1 MMASCVVFLGCSL
14 VVGIELVSWI
24 FYSHKS
30 TLLFIGLSKTETSRM
45 GNIYGMLGFLVA
57 FAGILASTFVYSR
70 GYWLFFAVALP
81 PGLVSVFMSFRV
93 QMTGMPVMV
102 GLFNGFGG
110 LASALLGLALYY
122 DQHEKMLQEAND
134 LSSNKEVLRS
144 IFYLFGIV
152 VGVVTFIG
160 SIVAC
165 LKLAGKISTKPMIPP
180 GRVVWLPCLLGG
192 IVATGVIAAMGG
204 FDATSGSGGLICLY
218 VMTGLSAVYGYLF
231 TMAIGGA
238 DMPVVIS
245 VLNSGSGWAGVFA
258 GFMLDNELM
267 IIGGAFVGAS
277 GIILSFVMA
286 EAMNRSLVSVLAG
299 GFGDTG
305 GSAKK
310 DPNAPVDDREP
321 TIFTKDDTVKTLMD
335 AKSVIIVPGYGMAVS
350 RAQHSVCELT
360 KLLRS
365 FGKQV
370 RFGIHPVAGRL
381 PGHMNVL
388 LAEASIPYDIVLAM
402 DEINDDFPDT
412 DVSIVIGAN
421 DTVNPAAQTDPTS
434 AIAGMPV
441 LEVWKAKQSIVL
453 KRSLASGY
461 AGVENPLFVYPN
473 NAMLLGDAKGTIDGL
488 VEEIRA
494 NYGGDLQKGDVAVN
508 ITTKKKQEA
517 ADYTQVPKPFAGT
530 KPLVTLGVVSET
542 KPGEKRCA
550 MTPAVARTL
559 LEKHNIHCIVESNCG
574 LASGYLDAEYKKC
587 GVAVVSSKAEVYSKV
602 DALLKIGKPTDE
614 ELSSMKGKTIVGW
627 VSPNFPE
634 SEALVQKAGSSGC
647 NLISIDSVPRITTAQ
662 KMDVLSSVGKIA
674 GYRAV
679 IEAVHK
685 FQSFLAPQIT
695 AAGKYPP
702 AKVLVIGAGVA
713 GLEAVGAAHSLGADV
728 RAFDTR
734 LETRDQVESMG
745 GKFLEMHFEEDGT
758 GEGGYAKTMSPE
770 FIEKEMELFHEQ
782 CKECDIV
789 ITTAAIPGRKAPILL
804 KKYHVDAMKA
814 GSVIVDLAALTGGN
828 CECTKSNQTYVYEDK
843 VTMIGN
849 TDLVSGAAQI
859 ASQMYATNML
869 HLILHMCGNPKKPE
883 EGKFQVDFDDII
895 VRAVTVAKIGQ
906 GLTWPPPKGT
916 GPPPPRMDAK
926 KTAGAAGDLSI
937 KKEKTMLFGGIVSL
951 SEVLVLLFVTGFLV
965 VVGVFCPPSFFTYLL
980 LFILA
985 AWVGFLLI
993 GNVASSLHTPLMSVS
1008 NAISGI
1014 VVIGGL
1020 LALEDYATKDIK
1032 DDMDTL
1038 GSMAVKRG
1046 VGAIALNAVA
1056 ISLAFVNVAGG
1067 FAVTQRM
1074 LGMFKKS

>member
-1 MMASCVVFLGCSL
+1 
-14 VVGIELVSWI
+14 
-24 FYSHKS
+24 
-30 TLLFIGLSKTETSRM
+30 M
-45 GNIYGMLGFLVA
+45 GNVYGILGFIVA
-57 FAGILASTFVYSR
+57 FAGILASTFVYAR
-70 GYWLFFAVALP
+70 GYWLFFAVAIP
-81 PGLVSVFMSFRV
+81 PGIISIYMSFKV
-93 QMTGMPVMV
+93 EMTGMPVMV

-110 LASALLGLALYY
+110 LASALLGLGLYY
-122 DQHEKMLQEAND
+122 DQHEKMKQDMND
-134 LSSNKEVLRS
+134 LASNTEVLRS
-144 IFYLFGIV
+144 IFYLVGIV
-152 VGVVTFIG
+152 VGVITFVG

-165 LKLAGKISTKPMIPP
+165 LKLAGKIGTKPMIPP
-180 GRVVWLPCLLGG
+180 LRIVWLPCLLSG
-192 IVATGVIAAMGG
+192 IVATGVVAAIGG
-204 FDATSGSGGLICLY
+204 FDATASSGGLISLY
-218 VMTGLSAVYGYLF
+218 IMVGLSAVYGYLF

-277 GIILSFVMA
+277 GIILSFIMA

-305 GSAKK
+305 GALKK
-310 DPNAPVDDREP
+310 DPNEPVDDREP
-321 TIFTKDDTVKTLMD
+321 TIFSKDDTVKTLMD
-335 AKSVIIVPGYGMAVS
+335 AKSIIIVPGYGMAVS

-360 KLLRS
+360 KLLRT
-365 FGKQV
+365 FGKNV
-370 RFGIHPVAGRL
+370 KFAIHPVAGRL

-388 LAEASIPYDIVLAM
+388 LAEASIPYDIVLSM

-441 LEVWKAKQSIVL
+441 LEVWKAKQCVVL

-473 NAMLLGDAKGTIDGL
+473 SAMLLGDAKGTIDSL
-488 VEEIRA
+488 VEEIRT
-494 NYGGDLQKGDVAVN
+494 NFGGDLQKGDVAVN
-508 ITTKKKQEA
+508 ITTQQKKQETI
-517 ADYTQVPKPFAGT
+517 DYSKAPKPFTDA
-530 KPLVTLGVVSET
+530 KPLVTLGIVSET
-542 KPGEKRCA
+542 TKATGEKRCA
-550 MTPAVARTL
+550 MTPAVAREL
-559 LEKHNIHCIVESNCG
+559 LEKYNVHCVIESNCG
-574 LASGYLDAEYKKC
+574 LKSGYLDAEFKKC
-587 GVAVVSSKAEVYSKV
+587 GVDVENSKEAVYAKA
-602 DALLKIGKPTDE
+602 DALLKIGKPTSE

-634 SEALVQKAGSSGC
+634 SADLINKAGTSGC

-685 FQSFLAPQIT
+685 FQSFVAPQIT
-695 AAGKYPP
+695 AAGKYEP

-745 GKFLEMHFEEDGT
+745 GKFLEMHFDEDGT
-758 GEGGYAKTMSPE
+758 GEGGYAKTMSDE
-770 FIEKEMELFHEQ
+770 FIEKEMQLFHEQ

-789 ITTAAIPGRKAPILL
+789 ITTAAIPGRKAPVLL
-804 KKYHVDAMKA
+804 KKYHIDALKA

-828 CECTKSNQTYVYEDK
+828 CECTKPNETYVYDDK
-843 VTMIGN
+843 VTIIGN

-859 ASQMYATNML
+859 ASQMYATNMM
-869 HLILHMCGNPKKPE
+869 HLILHLCGNPKKPG
-883 EGKFQVDFDDII
+883 EGNFQIDFDDII
-895 VRAVTVAKIGQ
+895 VRAVTVARIGD

-916 GPPPPRMDAK
+916 GPPPPRMDATK
-926 KTAGAAGDLSI
+926 KTDAVNLSI
-937 KKEKTMLFGGIVSL
+937 KKPKTMIFNGIVSL
-951 SEVLVLLFVTGFLV
+951 TEVITLLFVTGFLV
-965 VVGVFCPPSFFTYLL
+965 VVGVFCPSSFYTYLL

-1020 LALEDYATKDIK
+1020 LALDDYATKDIK
-1032 DDMDTL
+1032 DNMSTL
-1038 GSMAVKRG
+1038 PAVKRG
-1046 VGAIALNAVA
+1046 YAAIVLNAVA

-1074 LGMFKKS
+1074 LQMFKKS